1 MAPTPTFSDSF
12 WSPDYAGGIGV
23 LFTKLNQG
31 VQENQQILT
40 IASMRADAEAAYS
53 SSLGAIAPA
62 VDRLNS
68 VGFKRDDGASTRKAY
83 EGVRSEMVEA
93 SRNHQKIADNIREL
107 VVVPFG
113 RWCDAH
119 ESRVRSSQDDLQGKI
134 KAHDRQADAVK
145 KLRST
150 YFNKCRLVEDAE
162 EENKLAFQEPE
173 VTATAGSPKGTGVT
187 TPPPKIVVQEEEEE
201 ELPVELG
208 DEVYTPE
215 QMKKILSHMLEILPL
230 GEAKV
235 PILGTYQNCSSGT
248 DITDYIQKH
257 MSAGSVGY
265 AEKVGQ
271 DLVDRGFLRLVG
283 NVGSTFANSSRM
295 KYQWRPRVWQ
305 ITGIPEPKKGG
316 ALKRSGTAM
325 STDSILE
332 SPVVG
337 NLAEQLGS
345 WNPLVNAHPNE
356 TPGERLRR
364 ESKEAD
370 ERYKAG
376 VRKLD
381 LLRCNLEE
389 SMMDHFKFLERCELD
404 RLKAIRSV
412 ILDFSGAISNS
423 IPSFQSQVDNM
434 MLYQETIQPQGDLRY
449 MLENYRTGGFIP
461 KVTPYENY
469 YGSVDDQTFG
479 VDLEARAR
487 ADKKRVPLIVT
498 AILTFLDNH
507 YPDLEGDEAR
517 RSIWLADV
525 PLAATHHLRNI
536 VNNGAAI
543 PRDVLERYE
552 IPIVASVL
560 KLYLLELP
568 DSLVSSTVYDII
580 KTIYTTTTDAVPN
593 PISSDSPTSAPRIKV
608 LQSTLGQLR
617 LNNIA
622 TLDAITTHFT
632 RLIDLTSA
640 DEPYIQQLATTLAPC
655 ILRPKTGNAV
665 TMDEKYSYKL
675 IRDLFEHKE
684 VIFGELKRQTHTQS
698 GLLHHQTSQGREAA
712 RQRTVSNTDE
722 SDRRAKYEARMKAV
736 TERVRDKSPA
746 PGVRHRRDKS
756 EGRFPVVASPTAN
769 THGIAGT
776 RNITGN
782 ASGLN
787 RHSLDVPG
795 SVDGSPV
802 NNNNNNINNNYTTN
816 GAIHEKVE
824 PAPVSVSVPGAFMGG
839 GPGPHIPPPAEDSP
853 DEEIAGFKRSSLES
867 GGRKLAAGQ
876 RMGRQGQAGIGI
888 GNGGVTLS
896 DRPMDD

>member
-568 DSLVSSTVYDII
+568 GKLLNSCLIHECYTDCLRLARLVNRLRHHKNNLHNHHRRRTEPNLLRLADLSTAHQSPAKHPGPTPPQQHRHPRRHYHTLHPPHRPHLCRRALHPATRHHARPLHPSSKDRECR
-580 KTIYTTTTDAVPN
+580 DHG
-593 PISSDSPTSAPRIKV
+593 RKV
-608 LQSTLGQLR
+608 LVQTDPRPLR
-617 LNNIA
+617 TQGSYLRRAEAPN
-622 TLDAITTHFT
+622 THPV
-632 RLIDLTSA
+632 RPA
-640 DEPYIQQLATTLAPC
+640 APPDEPRTRSGKAKNSKQHRRE
-655 ILRPKTGNAV
+655 RPTR
-665 TMDEKYSYKL
+665 E
-675 IRDLFEHKE
+675 IRGAHESRHRAREGQESRARRTASPRQERGPLPRRGEPDGEH
-684 VIFGELKRQTHTQS
+684 
-698 GLLHHQTSQGREAA
+698 A
-712 RQRTVSNTDE
+712 
-722 SDRRAKYEARMKAV
+722 
-736 TERVRDKSPA
+736 
-746 PGVRHRRDKS
+746 RHRRHKKH
-756 EGRFPVVASPTAN
+756 
-769 THGIAGT
+769 HGQ
-776 RNITGN
+776 RQ
-782 ASGLN
+782 
-787 RHSLDVPG
+787 RP
-795 SVDGSPV
+795 
-802 NNNNNNINNNYTTN
+802 
-816 GAIHEKVE
+816 E
-824 PAPVSVSVPGAFMGG
+824 PAL
-839 GPGPHIPPPAEDSP
+839 
-853 DEEIAGFKRSSLES
+853 AGRPRQCGRES
-867 GGRKLAAGQ
+867 
-876 RMGRQGQAGIGI
+876 RQQQ
-888 GNGGVTLS
+888 
-896 DRPMDD
+896 